1 MIVLTGGAGFI
12 GSCFL
17 KKLNDEG
24 VSEVMVVDRLG
35 EGEKWKNLVGK
46 KFARFVHKDNFL
58 EMLFDSGIEES
69 LEAIVHLGACSTTT
83 EKDAD
88 YVFENNLNYSIE
100 LATYA
105 AENDIR
111 FIYASSA
118 ATYGDGSA
126 GYSDNVFDELRPMNV
141 YGLSKHLFDQWVID
155 HSLDKTFTGLK
166 FFNVYGPNE
175 YHKGEM
181 ASMIYKS
188 FLQIENLG
196 KVRLFKSNNKNF
208 GDGEQKRDF
217 IYVKDT
223 VEVLWKILTNERFSG
238 IYNLG
243 TGKARTWNDLV
254 NAVYC
259 ALNKKPKIEYIEMP
273 DDLSGQYQNFTQ
285 ADMRKLNR
293 SKIKV
298 QFTTLEDGINDYV
311 KRYLK
316 KDWKYF

>member
-24 VSEVMVVDRLG
+24 ISEIIVVDRLG

-58 EMLFDSGIEES
+58 EMLFESGIEET

-83 EKDAD
+83 ERDAD
-88 YVFENNLNYSIE
+88 YVFENNLNYSVE

-118 ATYGDGSA
+118 ATYGDGSN
-126 GYSDNVFDELRPMNV
+126 GYSEGNYDELKPMNV
-141 YGLSKHLFDQWVID
+141 YGLSKHLFDRWVID
-155 HSLDKTFTGLK
+155 HSLEKTFTGLK

-196 KVRLFKSNNKNF
+196 KVRLFKSNSQDY

-223 VEVLWKILTNERFSG
+223 VEVLWKILTNDKFSG

-254 NAVYC
+254 NAVFR
-259 ALNKKPKIEYIEMP
+259 ALRKQPKIEYIEMP

-285 ADMRKLNR
+285 ADMKKLNR
-293 SKIKV
+293 SKVKIE
-298 QFTTLEDGINDYV
+298 FTTLEEGIDDYV
-311 KRYLK
+311 KKFLK
-316 KDWKYF
+316 KEWKYY